1 MRGKILRT
9 EKSSASQRW
18 VTGGDGDDGGGGEDE
33 KTQPGNRVL
42 GCSKISPKVLLQNSV
57 SSPSAE
63 SSSKGRQ
70 QTEGHCF
77 FTVAV

>member
-18 VTGGDGDDGGGGEDE
+18 VTGGGDGGGGGEDE

>member
-18 VTGGDGDDGGGGEDE
+18 VTGGDGGGGGEDE

>member
-1 MRGKILRT
+1 MRGKILHT

-18 VTGGDGDDGGGGEDE
+18 VTGGGDGGEDE